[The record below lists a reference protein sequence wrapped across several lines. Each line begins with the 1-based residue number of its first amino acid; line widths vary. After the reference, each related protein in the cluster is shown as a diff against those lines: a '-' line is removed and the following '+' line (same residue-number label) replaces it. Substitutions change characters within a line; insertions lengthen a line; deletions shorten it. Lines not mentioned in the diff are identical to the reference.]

1 MSGWIRW
8 FKDGRRWRREVF
20 CPRCGR
26 IMTAEC
32 GNKRYACG
40 NKSCAVIEVRFKRD
54 GAAEV
59 LVDSVK
65 SGKTRGGSL
74 GVCLSPSDNKEKRR
88 VGRCDAV

>member
-1 MSGWIRW
+1 VSGWTRW
-8 FKDGRRWRREVF
+8 FKDGRRWRREVS

-65 SGKTRGGSL
+65 SGKTRGGRPPRGLSL
-74 GVCLSPSDNKEKRR
+74 SIRQQGEEAGWTP
-88 VGRCDAV
+88 